1 MKSTREPGFDNAD
14 DLRRAGQRLEI
25 IRYLALAIFILL
37 VGRLWILQV
46 MKSEVFAEQAEQNRT
61 RILPIPARR
70 GTIFDRKGRIL
81 VTSQSS
87 YNIVLSRKD
96 VNEKDFPRIAELLV
110 NSLGIDRDWLNKRFE
125 AAK

>member
-1 MKSTREPGFDNAD
+1 MKSTREPGFDTAD
-14 DLRRAGQRLEI
+14 DLRKAGQRLEI
-25 IRYLALAIFILL
+25 IRYLAIAIFVLL

-46 MKSEVFAEQAEQNRT
+46 MKSEVFADQAEQNRT

-96 VNEKDFPRIAELLV
+96 VNEKDFPVIAELLV
-110 NSLGIDRDWLNKRFE
+110 KSLGIDRDWLSKR
-125 AAK
+125 